1 MMGMPTAA
9 IMVVVVTT
17 TSTLPMYMMTKIVL
31 RQFTEDRAVLRVPQ
45 IGVDAVGV
53 GEQLGVSPHLGDL
66 PLVHHQDLVAVDH
79 RRQSVGNYY

>member
-1 MMGMPTAA
+1 MPTPA

-17 TSTLPMYMMTKIVL
+17 TSTLPMCIMAKIVL
-31 RQFTEDRAVLRVPQ
+31 RQFTKNSTVLRVPQ

-79 RRQSVGNYY
+79 RR

>member
-1 MMGMPTAA
+1 MMGMPTPA

-17 TSTLPMYMMTKIVL
+17 TSTLPMCMMAKIVL
-31 RQFTEDRAVLRVPQ
+31 RQFTKNRAVLRVPQ